1 MGNRGAS
8 VSQKLPGVHF
18 FGHLHSFSRRYPQNT
33 RKVLASE
40 RSAGGLETPQ
50 NSPLE
55 AGKERFPARR
65 CNARYLT
72 LARWRYSYVSGA
84 LQ

>member
-8 VSQKLPGVHF
+8 VSQKPPGVHF

-40 RSAGGLETPQ
+40 QSAIGLETPQ
-50 NSPLE
+50 NRRLE
-55 AGKERFPARR
+55 AGKERFRALRY
-65 CNARYLT
+65 NARYLT
-72 LARWRYSYVSGA
+72 LARWRDGYISDA